1 MLGLNLEELTA
12 RLGRLLRPAANRKP
26 QEAAA
31 VANALMDLSL
41 EPSLGGGGGGEDQ
54 NLDDFEMIAMT
65 AVEEPKSRPTA
76 LDSSFR

>member
-1 MLGLNLEELTA
+1 VTA
-12 RLGRLLRPAANRKP
+12 RLGRLLRPAANRK
-26 QEAAA
+26 EAAA

-41 EPSLGGGGGGEDQ
+41 EPSLGPGGGGEDQ

>member
-1 MLGLNLEELTA
+1 LLGLNLEEVTA
-12 RLGRLLRPAANRKP
+12 RLGRLLRPAANRK
-26 QEAAA
+26 EAAA

-41 EPSLGGGGGGEDQ
+41 EPSLGLGGGGGGEDQ

>member
-1 MLGLNLEELTA
+1 
-12 RLGRLLRPAANRKP
+12 LRPAANRKP

-41 EPSLGGGGGGEDQ
+41 EPSLGLGGGEDQ